1 MLDLRPGMNGNG
13 FAIWFLWSSKLQLS
27 IGARKWRYL
36 LARLSLPPNPRF
48 TEKKTLYVADS
59 HNPFESLGCTIW
71 SRIYFVA
78 HSEAFPAYTICTRDG
93 NLQRQ
98 LLFGEKLRTET
109 LSSLSFCGEP
119 EEKVL
124 TSSDRTSFNETE
136 STTEISQLMLFPRRP
151 RQALHRNFAR
161 SQSLGWRIVGK
172 LLSHS
177 PSDNAENRQEIPW
190 NWADAIWYLCALN
203 VFSVIAIEKAF
214 QGAVVSLNE
223 PFVR

>member
-1 MLDLRPGMNGNG
+1 M
-13 FAIWFLWSSKLQLS
+13 
-27 IGARKWRYL
+27 
-36 LARLSLPPNPRF
+36 
-48 TEKKTLYVADS
+48 ADS

-78 HSEAFPAYTICTRDG
+78 HSKAFPPYTICTRDG

-136 STTEISQLMLFPRRP
+136 STTEIPQLMLFPCRP

-177 PSDNAENRQEIPW
+177 PSDNAEKQAGNSMELGW
-190 NWADAIWYLCALN
+190 CYL
-203 VFSVIAIEKAF
+203 VFVCIECIFGNCHRK
-214 QGAVVSLNE
+214 GISRRRDVTK
-223 PFVR
+223 RKYYKIKIIIY